1 MSEALLSEIGT
12 IVAPLRRVDSVMK
25 HVLAIDQ
32 GTTGT
37 TALIIAADGRIAGR
51 GYQEITQHYPQP
63 GWVEHDAEEILER
76 TLLAARD
83 AIAMSGVRPEVIGIT
98 NQRETVVVW
107 HRDTGKPLARAIV
120 WQDRRTTE
128 RCAELRSRT
137 SFIAERTGL
146 RPDPYFSATKIEWLL
161 KKPEIAFVARN
172 GRLLAGTIDTWL
184 IWKLTGGRVHATDPT
199 NASRTLLFDINRLKW
214 SRELCDIFKIPME
227 ILPEVRPSA
236 GDFGKTVTSFFGKSI
251 PITGVAGDQQAALF
265 GQGCC
270 GAGQAKNT
278 YGTGA
283 FLLLNTGDKVPS
295 AGEGLLAT
303 VACDARGGPAYAL
316 EASIFVAGAAL
327 QWLRDGLGI
336 LYNAAE
342 SERLARSLDS
352 NDGVYF
358 VPALVGLGA
367 PNWEPKARGT
377 IFGLTRGTSRAH
389 LARAALEAM
398 AYGSAEM
405 LAVMAKRGRVKFESL
420 RVDGG
425 ASANNW
431 LLQFQSDI
439 LGIPVERP
447 DMIETTAL
455 GAAGLAGIAGG
466 VWNDAAEFIG
476 TRQFTRF
483 TPAMPRESAG
493 ELMAGWQRATRATLS
508 WARDNVDAEA
518 AKKKKKRRTSTARK
532 RVSGKTKPN
541 QKGKVSAG
549 SGRKRGAAKP
559 ARGRSK

>member
-1 MSEALLSEIGT
+1 MSEALLSDDGG
-12 IVAPLRRVDSVMK
+12 VVNPFRRLDTAMK

-37 TALIIAADGRIAGR
+37 TALVIAADGRIAGR
-51 GYQEITQHYPQP
+51 GYREITQHYPQP
-63 GWVEHDAEEILER
+63 GWVEHDAEEILDR

-83 AIAMSGVRPEVIGIT
+83 AIAVSGVRPDVVGIT
-98 NQRETVVVW
+98 NQRETIVLW

-128 RCAELRSRT
+128 RCAQLKSKT
-137 SFIAERTGL
+137 AMIAERTGL

-184 IWKLTGGRVHATDPT
+184 IWKLTGGRMHATDPT
-199 NASRTLLFDINRLKW
+199 NASRTLLFDINRLRW
-214 SRELCDIFKIPME
+214 SKELCDLFTIPIE

-236 GDFGKTVTSFFGKSI
+236 GDFGRTVTSFFGKSL

-265 GQGCC
+265 GQGCW

-283 FLLLNTGDKVPS
+283 FLLLNTGTKLPRP
-295 AGEGLLAT
+295 GEGLLTT
-303 VACDARGGPAYAL
+303 VACDEKGGAAYAL
-316 EASIFVAGAAL
+316 EASIFVAGAAI
-327 QWLRDGLGI
+327 QWLRDGLGV
-336 LYNAAE
+336 LYNASE

-377 IFGLTRGTSRAH
+377 IFGMTRGTDRAH

-405 LAVMAKRGRVKFESL
+405 LVVMARRARVGFESL

-431 LLQFQSDI
+431 LLQFQADI

-466 VWNDAAEFIG
+466 VWRDAGEFIG

-483 TPAMPRESAG
+483 TPAMPKESAY
-493 ELMAGWQRATRATLS
+493 ELMAGWQRAVRATLF
-508 WARDNVDAEA
+508 WARDKGDHAGDRSKKSVSAGKQKQKSGGRATKSA
-518 AKKKKKRRTSTARK
+518 AKTKSARK
-532 RVSGKTKPN
+532 RST
-541 QKGKVSAG
+541 
-549 SGRKRGAAKP
+549 
-559 ARGRSK
+559 

>member
-1 MSEALLSEIGT
+1 MSEALLSEDRSLGM
-12 IVAPLRRVDSVMK
+12 PFRRPESQMK

-37 TALIIAADGRIAGR
+37 TALVIAADGRVAGR

-63 GWVEHDAEEILER
+63 GWVEHDPEEILER

-83 AIAMSGVRPEVIGIT
+83 AIAVSGVKPDVIGIT
-98 NQRETVVVW
+98 NQRETIVVW

-128 RCAELRSRT
+128 RCAELKSHT
-137 SFIAERTGL
+137 SWIAERTGL

-172 GRLLAGTIDTWL
+172 GRLLAGTIDSWL

-199 NASRTLLFDINRLKW
+199 NASRTLLFDINRLRW
-214 SRELCDIFKIPME
+214 SKELCDLFKVPIE

-236 GDFGKTVTSFFGKSI
+236 GDFGRTVTSFFGKSLQ
-251 PITGVAGDQQAALF
+251 ITGVAGDQQAALF

-283 FLLLNTGDKVPS
+283 FLLLNTGSEVPQP
-295 AGEGLLAT
+295 AEGLLAT
-303 VACDARGGPAYAL
+303 VACDEKGGAAYAL
-316 EASIFVAGAAL
+316 EASIFVAGAAV

-336 LYNAAE
+336 LYNASE
-342 SERLARSLDS
+342 SERLARSLDA

-367 PNWEPKARGT
+367 PNWEPRARGT
-377 IFGLTRGTSRAH
+377 IVGMTGGTNRAH
-389 LARAALEAM
+389 FARAALEAM
-398 AYGSAEM
+398 AYGTAEM
-405 LAVMAKRGRVKFESL
+405 LAVMAKRAKVSFQTL

-431 LLQFQSDI
+431 LLQFQADM
-439 LGIPVERP
+439 LGIAVERP

-466 VWNDAAEFIG
+466 VWQDASEFIG

-483 TPAMPRESAG
+483 TPVMPKESADV
-493 ELMAGWQRATRATLS
+493 LMEGWQRAVRATLF
-508 WARDNVDAEA
+508 WARD
-518 AKKKKKRRTSTARK
+518 
-532 RVSGKTKPN
+532 
-541 QKGKVSAG
+541 KGEAG
-549 SGRKRGAAKP
+549 SKRKKKRGAAKKRVSS
-559 ARGRSK
+559 AAKKSAGKKSARKKTGASRGRKK

>member
-1 MSEALLSEIGT
+1 
-12 IVAPLRRVDSVMK
+12 
-25 HVLAIDQ
+25 
-32 GTTGT
+32 
-37 TALIIAADGRIAGR
+37 
-51 GYQEITQHYPQP
+51 
-63 GWVEHDAEEILER
+63 
-76 TLLAARD
+76 
-83 AIAMSGVRPEVIGIT
+83 
-98 NQRETVVVW
+98 
-107 HRDTGKPLARAIV
+107 
-120 WQDRRTTE
+120 
-128 RCAELRSRT
+128 
-137 SFIAERTGL
+137 
-146 RPDPYFSATKIEWLL
+146 
-161 KKPEIAFVARN
+161 
-172 GRLLAGTIDTWL
+172 
-184 IWKLTGGRVHATDPT
+184 
-199 NASRTLLFDINRLKW
+199 
-214 SRELCDIFKIPME
+214 
-227 ILPEVRPSA
+227 
-236 GDFGKTVTSFFGKSI
+236 
-251 PITGVAGDQQAALF
+251 
-265 GQGCC
+265 
-270 GAGQAKNT
+270 
-278 YGTGA
+278 
-283 FLLLNTGDKVPS
+283 KVPS

-316 EASIFVAGAAL
+316 EASIFVAGAAI

-336 LYNAAE
+336 LYNTAE

-377 IFGLTRGTSRAH
+377 ILGLTRGTSRAH
-389 LARAALEAM
+389 FARAALEAM

-466 VWNDAAEFIG
+466 VWNDATEFIG

-483 TPAMPRESAG
+483 TPAMPREAAD
-493 ELMAGWQRATRATLS
+493 ELIAGWQRAMRATLT
-508 WARDNVDAEA
+508 WARDNVDAAA
-518 AKKKKKRRTSTARK
+518 AKKKKKRRTSAARK

-549 SGRKRGAAKP
+549 SSRKPGAAKP
-559 ARGRSK
+559 ARRRSK